1 MQVPAQDRQS
11 CRFGPFTVDLVS
23 REIWNGGKIQL
34 QEQPF
39 QILAIL
45 LEQPGQ
51 LITREEL
58 QHRLWPAGTFVDFDH
73 SINTA
78 VKKLREALQDDAEQ
92 PRFIETLP
100 RRGYRFIG
108 KLEQAIDDSSTSPAG
123 AATQTHGKRNCAV
136 AGSCPL
142 RSLSSPACCFS
153 WG

>member
-34 QEQPF
+34 QEKPF

-45 LEQPGQ
+45 LEQPG
-51 LITREEL
+51 LLVTREEL

-108 KLEQAIDDSSTSPAG
+108 KLSKRSTTPLQLRRGSPR
-123 AATQTHGKRNCAV
+123 QTHGKRNCA
-136 AGSCPL
+136 ASGSCPL
-142 RSLSSPACCFS
+142 RSLSSPACCFL